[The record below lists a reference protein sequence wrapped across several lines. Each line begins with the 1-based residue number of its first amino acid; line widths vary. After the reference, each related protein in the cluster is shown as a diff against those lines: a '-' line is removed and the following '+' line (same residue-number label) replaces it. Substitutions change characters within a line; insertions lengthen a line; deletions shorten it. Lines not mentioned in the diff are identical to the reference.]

1 MSDLIEKFL
10 KLEETK
16 SDNPFKTA
24 KELDES
30 VWRHVGQG
38 AATIGAYGATMA
50 ATGNP
55 VAAIPVAATVGQAAY
70 HAGLKKDIKNAKKK
84 YDSAKNEFGEDH
96 PETMKAKQE
105 HENMLKKQSSDPVF
119 KVASKLK
126 SILKKK
132 P

>member
-30 VWRHVGQG
+30 VWRHLGQG
-38 AATIGAYGATMA
+38 AATIGAYGAAMA

-55 VAAIPVAATVGQAAY
+55 VAAIPVAATAGQAAY
-70 HAGLKKDIKNAKKK
+70 HVGLKKDIKNAEKK
-84 YDSAKNEFGEDH
+84 YNSAKNKFGEDH

-105 HENMLKKQSSDPVF
+105 YENMLKKQSSDPVF
-119 KVASKLK
+119 KVVSKLK